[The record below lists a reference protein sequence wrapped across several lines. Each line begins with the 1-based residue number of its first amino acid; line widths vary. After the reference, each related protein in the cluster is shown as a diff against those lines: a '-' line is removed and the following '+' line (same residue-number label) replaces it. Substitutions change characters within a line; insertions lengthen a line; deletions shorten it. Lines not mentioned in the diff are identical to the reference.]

1 MLFPDLVLTVSELTK
16 QIKQTLEDGF
26 SQISVEGEISNF
38 KAHVSGHWYFN
49 LKDANAVISC
59 TMWKG
64 LNNYV
69 FFTPQ
74 DGMKVIVNGK
84 ITVYP
89 PRGNYQID
97 IRSMKPAGVGEL
109 QAAFEKLKQKL
120 SDEGLFDK
128 ERKKEIP
135 LFPEKIGIVTAI
147 DGAAFRDMISV
158 AKRRYPLAELIIAPS
173 KVQGSGAAETIV
185 ESLERLNQRDD
196 INVIILGRG
205 GGSIEDLWA
214 FNEEIVARAVFKS
227 RIPII
232 AGVGHEVDFTIT
244 DFVADLRAP
253 TPSAAMEMAT
263 PNMQEIIAFINEF
276 SYNSTQFVS
285 KIVLESRRKV
295 VDLIN
300 SYGFRIP
307 LDLIRKKSQQLDNSI
322 YKINQNVEKIFLF
335 NERRLSIL
343 TKAIEGHNMER
354 PLKRGFVLV
363 KQDTKII
370 PRAKNFDKN
379 RDTLL
384 KFYDK
389 EIVIKSNN

>member
-64 LNNYV
+64 LNSYV

-74 DGMKVIVNGK
+74 DGMKIIVNGK
-84 ITVYP
+84 ISVYP
-89 PRGNYQID
+89 PRGSYQID
-97 IRSMKPAGVGEL
+97 VKSMKPAGVGEL

-128 ERKKEIP
+128 EHKKEIP

-185 ESLERLNQRDD
+185 ESLERLNERDD
-196 INVIILGRG
+196 IGVIILGRG

-214 FNEEIVARAVFKS
+214 FNEEIVARAVYKS
-227 RIPII
+227 KIPVI
-232 AGVGHEVDFTIT
+232 AGIGHEIDFTIA

-253 TPSAAMEMAT
+253 TPSAAMEIAT

-285 KIVLESRRKV
+285 KIVLEFRRKV
-295 VDLIN
+295 VR
-300 SYGFRIP
+300 SC
-307 LDLIRKKSQQLDNSI
+307 
-322 YKINQNVEKIFLF
+322 
-335 NERRLSIL
+335 
-343 TKAIEGHNMER
+343 
-354 PLKRGFVLV
+354 
-363 KQDTKII
+363 
-370 PRAKNFDKN
+370 
-379 RDTLL
+379 
-384 KFYDK
+384 
-389 EIVIKSNN
+389 

>member
-1 MLFPDLVLTVSELTK
+1 MLFPDLILTVSELTK

-49 LKDANAVISC
+49 LKDSNAVISC

-74 DGMKVIVNGK
+74 DGMKIIVNGK
-84 ITVYP
+84 ISVYP

-97 IRSMKPAGVGEL
+97 VRSMKPAGVGEL
-109 QAAFEKLKQKL
+109 QAAFEKLKQNL

-128 ERKKEIP
+128 EHKKEIP
-135 LFPEKIGIVTAI
+135 LFPEIIGIVTAI

-158 AKRRYPLAELIIAPS
+158 AKRRYPLAELIISPS
-173 KVQGSGAAETIV
+173 KVQGSGAAESIA
-185 ESLERLNQRDD
+185 ESLERLNERDD
-196 INVIILGRG
+196 IDLIILGRG

-227 RIPII
+227 KIPVLTGI
-232 AGVGHEVDFTIT
+232 GHEIDFTIA

-253 TPSAAMEMAT
+253 TPSAAMEIAT

-285 KIVLESRRKV
+285 KIVLEFRRKV

-307 LDLIRKKSQQLDNSI
+307 MDLVRKKSQQLDNSI
-322 YKINQNVEKIFLF
+322 YKINQNVEKIFLSK
-335 NERRLSIL
+335 ERKLSIL
-343 TKAIEGHNMER
+343 TKTIEGHNMER

-379 RDTLL
+379 KDTLL

-389 EIVIKSNN
+389 ELVVKSNN